1 MPGDSYIIEGGQR
14 LQGSIKISGAKN
26 AVLPCMAAALLSPE
40 ECILE
45 NVPHIEDV
53 NIMGDLLRSL
63 GAVVEWAGEDRLIIN
78 ASNITTTQAPSELVV
93 KNRASFLVMGP
104 LLGRFGEAAAAPP
117 GGDVIG
123 LRPIDVHLIGF
134 RALGADVSR
143 EEDKYLVRSK
153 GLRGTRIFM
162 DYPSNI
168 GTENLMMSAC
178 LSEGTT
184 VLRNAAMEPEI
195 VCLAQMLNSMGA
207 RISGAGTETIEIEG
221 VDELG
226 GGNCSIIPDRIEAGT
241 YAVAAAASCGDV
253 TLNNVRPDHLDALI
267 WKLKEAGVQVF
278 ADEGS
283 MRVVR
288 DGELNAISIQALPY
302 PGFATDL
309 QSTVGA
315 LLTQA
320 RGVSVIHERVYDN
333 RLLYV
338 SELRRMGAEVVVAG
352 QTAIIT
358 GPSNLVGT
366 PVRALDIRC
375 GASLVIAG
383 LVAKGH
389 TEIYD
394 VYHLDRGYTD
404 LVGKLRGLGANIH
417 RKHSTDGSPF

>member
-1 MPGDSYIIEGGQR
+1 MPGDSYVIEGEQK
-14 LQGSIKISGAKN
+14 LQGSIRISGAKN
-26 AVLPCMAAALLSPE
+26 AVLPCMAAALLTPE

-53 NIMGDLLRSL
+53 NIMAELLRSL
-63 GAVVEWAGEDRLIIN
+63 GAVVEWKGEDTLRIK
-78 ASNITTTQAPSELVV
+78 ASNITTIQAPSELVV
-93 KNRASFLVMGP
+93 RNRASFLVMGP

-123 LRPIDVHLIGF
+123 MRPIDVHLVGF
-134 RALGADVSR
+134 EALGAVVSR
-143 EEDKYLVRSK
+143 EGDKYWVRSK
-153 GLRGTRIFM
+153 GLKGARIFM

-168 GTENLMMSAC
+168 GTENLMMAAC

-184 VLRNAAMEPEI
+184 VLKNAAMEPEI
-195 VCLAQMLNSMGA
+195 ACLAQMLISMGA
-207 RISGAGTETIEIEG
+207 KISGAGTGNIEIEG
-221 VDELG
+221 VDSLG

-241 YAVAAAASCGDV
+241 YAVAAAASSGDV
-253 TLNNVRPDHLDALI
+253 TLTSVRPDHLDALI
-267 WKLKEAGVQVF
+267 WKLREAGVQVF
-278 ADEGS
+278 ADES
-283 MRVVR
+283 NMRVVR
-288 DGELNAISIQALPY
+288 DGELRAISIQALPY

-358 GPSNLVGT
+358 GPSALVGT
-366 PVRALDIRC
+366 PVRVLDIRS
-375 GASLVIAG
+375 GAALVIAA

-394 VYHLDRGYTD
+394 IWHMDRGYTD
-404 LVGKLRGLGANIH
+404 LDGKLRGLGAKIH
-417 RKHSTDGSPF
+417 RRHSTDGSPF